1 MEIHLFLEEE
11 SNYEI
16 RGVLK
21 MNLEDLKHSD
31 AIEIIER
38 IYNGTEDWSKV
49 RNLDFL
55 EKDTF
60 EGNFRSLQNTYF
72 LKKSYTK
79 EEWFELV
86 DALKDMKNRLE
97 NKDEIIAKSTRNN
110 AAVPTNSRSAWMLY
124 KKKLKAKGWNT
135 ETIESIQNSSLNILQ
150 MLNKDTRQ
158 LGPVKGL
165 VLGNVQ
171 SGKTANMAGLISMA
185 ADYGFNCFIVLSGMI
200 ENLREQTQDR
210 LADDVVN
217 TGQLN
222 WHIVEHPH
230 PNRPRLKIDRMD
242 QLELSNK
249 SRKRYITVALK
260 NSTRLENLVKWL
272 YSSEAQAKNLKVLII
287 DDEADQASINTKKMN
302 LNSDE
307 EKERSRINDLLIKLV
322 HGYDRKRLSAV
333 NYISYTATPYANVL
347 NEADKESLYP
357 SDFIV
362 ALPVSPDYIG
372 PKKVFGLEEP
382 NETEDI
388 PIVRTIPEE
397 DVERIKDI
405 NDGFTNGIPKSL
417 RSSIQWFLASSM
429 AMQVNGHNSPIS
441 MLIHVSQ
448 KISAHSS
455 MEELLTKYLSEVKEK
470 NLEIFLEETRL
481 VYLTE
486 TDDFKKTDFI
496 EGMPNYSKKPEDI
509 PDYPEWAAIEDK
521 LRVLFYREE
530 DEFVTKVPMDQDGA
544 LKFHKGIHLCIDN
557 SNARYTPN
565 EHVRLVYPNESNKPN
580 HATLFIVIGGNTL
593 SRGLTLEGLTTSYFM
608 RNTLMSDTLMQ
619 MGRWFGYRPGYE
631 IYPRIWMNELA
642 RSRFKF
648 VAQLDQEL
656 RETIEDYADRNAS
669 PSDYGVV
676 VKNSANNAL
685 IMVTSN
691 NKQQGASYADMDF
704 QGISKQTIVFEDIK
718 ENLDYNI
725 KITNDFLN
733 SLERPEIS
741 GARMVWKNVEFEK
754 MKTEFLSKYR
764 APKTDIM
771 FHNLNTLIEWF
782 DSLTGEDRFDEW
794 NVVLS
799 SKGKIEPQNIN
810 SDWVVQGYEVSN
822 VNRSVLT
829 EKESEPRFVNIGA
842 LRAPKDLLTDITEED
857 FSGTITMR
865 EVRNIRRRHNIDHI
879 PQLVIYRIDK
889 DSTPLITKR
898 QNNRKNL
905 EFSQDIIGISIMIPG
920 KTKGK
925 NLAKNLVINIE
936 ENDDI
941 DVEE

>member
-1 MEIHLFLEEE
+1 
-11 SNYEI
+11 
-16 RGVLK
+16 
-21 MNLEDLKHSD
+21 MNLEDMKHSD

-38 IYNGTEDWSKV
+38 IYNGTEDWNKV
-49 RNLDFL
+49 KNLDFL
-55 EKDTF
+55 EKSSF
-60 EGNFRSLQNTYF
+60 EENFRSLQNTYF
-72 LKKSYTK
+72 LKSNYTK
-79 EEWFELV
+79 DEWFELV
-86 DALKDMKNRLE
+86 NAMKDMKNRLE

-110 AAVPTNSRSAWMLY
+110 AAIPTNSRSAWMLY
-124 KKKLKAKGWNT
+124 KKKLRSKGWNA
-135 ETIESIQNSSLNILQ
+135 ETVESIQNSSLNILQ

-200 ENLREQTQDR
+200 ENLRKQTQDR

-242 QLELSNK
+242 QLELSNN

-272 YSSEAQAKNLKVLII
+272 YSSDAQSKNLKVLII

-302 LNSDE
+302 PNSDE
-307 EKERSRINDLLIKLV
+307 EKERSKINDLLIKLV
-322 HGYDRKRLSAV
+322 HGYKDEKLSAV

-347 NEADKESLYP
+347 NEADRESLYP
-357 SDFIV
+357 NDFIV

-397 DVERIKDI
+397 DVERVKDI
-405 NDGFTNGIPKSL
+405 NEGLNYGVPKSL

-429 AMQVNGHNSPIS
+429 AMQINGHNSPIS

-448 KISAHSS
+448 KISAHSN
-455 MEELLTKYLSEVKEK
+455 MEELLSKYLSKVKEQ
-470 NLEIFLEETRL
+470 NLETFLDETRL

-486 TDDFKKTDFI
+486 TDDFKKENFI
-496 EGMPNYSKKPEDI
+496 EGMPNYSKEPDDI
-509 PDYPEWAAIEDK
+509 PDYPEWSAVEDK

-530 DEFVTKVPMDQDGA
+530 EEFVTKIPMDQDGA
-544 LKFHKGIHLCIDN
+544 LRFHKGIHLCIDN
-557 SNARYTPN
+557 SSTRYTPN

-619 MGRWFGYRPGYE
+619 MGRWFGYRSGYE

-685 IMVTSN
+685 IQVTSN
-691 NKQQGASYADMDF
+691 NKKQAASYADMDF

-718 ENLDYNI
+718 KNLDYNI
-725 KITNDFLN
+725 KITDDFLN
-733 SLERPEIS
+733 SLEKPKIS
-741 GARMVWKNVEFEK
+741 GARMVWKNVEFEQ
-754 MKTEFLSKYR
+754 MKTQFLSKYI

-771 FHNLNTLIEWF
+771 FNNLNTLIEWL
-782 DSLTGEDRFDEW
+782 DSLTGEDRFDYW

-799 SKGKIEPQNIN
+799 SKGKIEPETTD
-810 SDWVVQGYEVSN
+810 SEWVIQGYDVSN

-829 EKESEPRFVNIGA
+829 EKEGKPRFVNIGS

-857 FSGTITMR
+857 FNGTISMR
-865 EVRNIRRRHNIDHI
+865 EVRKIRRQYNIDHI

-889 DSTPLITKR
+889 HSKPLVNKR

-920 KTKGK
+920 KAKGK
-925 NLAKNLVINIE
+925 NLARNLVINIE